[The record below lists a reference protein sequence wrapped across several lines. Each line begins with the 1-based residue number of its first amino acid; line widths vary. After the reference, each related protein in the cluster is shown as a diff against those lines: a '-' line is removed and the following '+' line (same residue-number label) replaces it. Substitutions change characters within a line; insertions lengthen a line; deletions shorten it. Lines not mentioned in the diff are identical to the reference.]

1 MDLMEVVPRRG
12 DNPSILTP
20 RVLKL
25 RRLAVDYRAS
35 SIPNKDGRVIG
46 PSLGSLARISIKRE
60 RRKGVKGW
68 LVGGRAFCVRF
79 DYKFKLVSLSL
90 LRDYILRR
98 ILRPEERGGG

>member
-1 MDLMEVVPRRG
+1 M
-12 DNPSILTP
+12 
-20 RVLKL
+20 
-25 RRLAVDYRAS
+25 
-35 SIPNKDGRVIG
+35 
-46 PSLGSLARISIKRE
+46 
-60 RRKGVKGW
+60 KGW